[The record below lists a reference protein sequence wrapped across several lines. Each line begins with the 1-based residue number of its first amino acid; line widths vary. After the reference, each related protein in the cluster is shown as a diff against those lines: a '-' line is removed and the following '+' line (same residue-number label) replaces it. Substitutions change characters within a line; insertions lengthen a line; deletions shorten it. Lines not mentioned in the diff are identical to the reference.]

1 MISNKANSIRKEKI
15 NQEKEQKKS
24 VRRTEEKKEKEKEF
38 GDRVIQ
44 VMENRKYKRKRELGE
59 NDLEE
64 RKPGIK
70 CKKIDFDSVVES
82 IKVASKRRRI
92 LLREKED
99 K

>member
-1 MISNKANSIRKEKI
+1 LISNKANSIRKEKI

-44 VMENRKYKRKRELGE
+44 VMENRKYKRKRELGK
-59 NDLEE
+59 NDLEK

-70 CKKIDFDSVVES
+70 YKKM
-82 IKVASKRRRI
+82 I
-92 LLREKED
+92 LIQLWRV
-99 K
+99 